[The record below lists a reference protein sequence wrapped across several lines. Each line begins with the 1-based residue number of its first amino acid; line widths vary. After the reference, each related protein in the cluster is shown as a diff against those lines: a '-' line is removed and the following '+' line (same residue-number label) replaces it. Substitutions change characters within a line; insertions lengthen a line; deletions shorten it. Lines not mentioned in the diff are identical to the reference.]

1 VEPRREPENGLAARS
16 VRVRHI
22 PTIAGRELRSLFVSP
37 VAYVVLSLFAV
48 IAGFLF
54 FTSVLAFDSQIVEIQ
69 QMQLYDY
76 LAKINLND
84 HLLGPFYS
92 VMWVVMLFLIPGV
105 TMGLFTTEKAQGTQ
119 ELLFT
124 SPITVWELVIGKY
137 LAAAAFVVLLV
148 GIVAAYTGVLFLYG
162 DPELWKSLAGLLG
175 LLLVGLAYAAVGAF
189 ASSVTKNQLIAF
201 FLALVLLFIL
211 WLLSVVADLGAA
223 GGAMG
228 SESLATNLLRWLS
241 SADRFEQ
248 LVKGLVDTRDL
259 AYFAFLIGTFLVL
272 AKTSLE
278 SVRWR

>member
-1 VEPRREPENGLAARS
+1 VK
-16 VRVRHI
+16 HI

-54 FTSVLAFDSQIVEIQ
+54 FTSVLAFESQIVEIQ
-69 QMQLYDY
+69 QLQLYDY

-92 VMWVVMLFLIPGV
+92 VIWVVMLFLIPGV

-137 LAAAAFVVLLV
+137 LAAAAFVALLV
-148 GIVAAYTGVLFLYG
+148 AIIGAYTGVLFLYG
-162 DPELWKSLAGLLG
+162 DPEVWKSLAGLLG

-228 SESLATNLLRWLS
+228 TESAATNLLRWLS